1 MAEQNTGSDDF
12 ISDNLVMFKKAA
24 PSDIA
29 EEEGYMSSDYA
40 GSDDEGD
47 IDDWVSEIMQLTEK
61 RKYVHSML

>member
-1 MAEQNTGSDDF
+1 MIIPPSEDGRRSRRATKAERGRVNY
-12 ISDNLVMFKKAA
+12 ISQLDVSGA
-24 PSDIA
+24 
-29 EEEGYMSSDYA
+29 A